1 MKPTKNKSTSELLSS
16 KLKIIIKTGK
26 FSFGYKATLK
36 NLRSGKCKMII
47 ITDNCIPLRKLELEY
62 YAMLNK
68 CHVHHFYGN
77 NIDLGLSCGKSYGCS
92 CLGITESGEVNFND
106 LL

>member
-1 MKPTKNKSTSELLSS
+1 MKNLNSKTSSEILST

-26 FSFGYKATLK
+26 YSYGYQSTLK
-36 NLRSGKCKMII
+36 CLRKGNCKMII

-77 NIDLGLSCGKSYGCS
+77 NIDLGISCGKTYGCS
-92 CLGITESGEVNFND
+92 CLGITDAGEVNFKD
-106 LL
+106 II